1 MCAGVFPASLLLG
14 QQSAARGTSPV
25 NATASNYTA
34 ESLPLASVQAEASA
48 STWGSKLRSPFVVA
62 GLLAVLAV
70 VVALVLGGGAS
81 PSSTAPASAPAVA
94 MNDAASL
101 SGGGAGRKFDVVDQ
115 LDAQI
120 RELEEQNVWES
131 GDFFDTS
138 L

>member
-1 MCAGVFPASLLLG
+1 MNAAASH
-14 QQSAARGTSPV
+14 
-25 NATASNYTA
+25 YTA
-34 ESLPLASVQAEASA
+34 ESLPLASVQAAASA
-48 STWGSKLRSPFVVA
+48 ATWNSKLRYPFVVA

-81 PSSTAPASAPAVA
+81 SSTAPAQVPAVA
-94 MNDAASL
+94 DDAASL

-131 GDFFDTS
+131 GGFFDTS

>member
-1 MCAGVFPASLLLG
+1 MLPTSFLLG

-25 NATASNYTA
+25 NAAASHYTA
-34 ESLPLASVQAEASA
+34 ESLPLASVQAAASA
-48 STWGSKLRSPFVVA
+48 ATWNSKLRYPFVVA

-81 PSSTAPASAPAVA
+81 PSSTAPAQVPAEA
-94 MNDAASL
+94 DDAASL

-131 GDFFDTS
+131 GGFFDTS

>member
-1 MCAGVFPASLLLG
+1 MLPASFLLG

-25 NATASNYTA
+25 NAAAPHYTA
-34 ESLPLASVQAEASA
+34 ESLPLASVQAKASA
-48 STWGSKLRSPFVVA
+48 STWISKLKSPFVVT
-62 GLLAVLAV
+62 GLLVVLAV
-70 VVALVLGGGAS
+70 VVALVLGCGAS
-81 PSSTAPASAPAVA
+81 PSSPAPVRAPTVA
-94 MNDAASL
+94 NNDAASL
-101 SGGGAGRKFDVVDQ
+101 TGGGAGRNFDVVDQ

>member
-1 MCAGVFPASLLLG
+1 MNAAASH
-14 QQSAARGTSPV
+14 
-25 NATASNYTA
+25 YTA

-48 STWGSKLRSPFVVA
+48 STWSSKLRSPFVVA

-81 PSSTAPASAPAVA
+81 PSSTALARAPAVA
-94 MNDAASL
+94 VNDAPSL

-120 RELEEQNVWES
+120 REVEEQNVWES